1 MTQVKLNEK
10 QISKLLE
17 VKKQFAHLNDDEVAY
32 AMDKILSC
40 VSIISDVNII
50 DYAISYHD
58 KNSILGYEYIFD
70 EDFNVVVENT
80 WAGHVNKS
88 FIDSV
93 WSLHKEKSIVLLLDS
108 EGRGT
113 QIQLIDSAPTHCL
126 TSLADSSSEI
136 LELLKN
142 E

>member
-10 QISKLLE
+10 QITKLLE
-17 VKKQFAHLNDDEVAY
+17 VKKQFANLNDDEVAY

-50 DYAISYHD
+50 DYAMNHHNKD
-58 KNSILGYEYIFD
+58 SILGYEYIFD
-70 EDFNVVVENT
+70 DFDEVVENT
-80 WAGHVNKS
+80 WAGPGDKS

-108 EGRGT
+108 EGCGV
-113 QIQLIDSAPTHCL
+113 QMQLTDSAPTHCL
-126 TSLADSSSEI
+126 ISLAGASNEI

-142 E
+142 K

>member
-10 QISKLLE
+10 QITKLLA

-40 VSIISDVNII
+40 VCIISDVNIV

-70 EDFNVVVENT
+70 EDFDEVVENT
-80 WAGHVNKS
+80 WAGPGNKS

-108 EGRGT
+108 EGRGA
-113 QIQLIDSAPTHCL
+113 QIQLTESAPTYCL
-126 TSLADSSSEI
+126 TSLSGVSNDI
-136 LELLKN
+136 LETLKN
-142 E
+142 K

>member
-17 VKKQFAHLNDDEVAY
+17 VKKQFAHLNDVEAAY

-40 VSIISDVNII
+40 VSIISDANIV

-58 KNSILGYEYIFD
+58 KNSILGYEYVFD
-70 EDFNVVVENT
+70 EDFNEVVENT
-80 WAGHVNKS
+80 WVGPGDKS

-93 WSLHKEKSIVLLLDS
+93 WSLHKEKSIVLLLDG
-108 EGRGT
+108 EGRGA
-113 QIQLIDSAPTHCL
+113 QIQLTDSAPTHCL
-126 TSLADSSSEI
+126 TSLAGTSNEI

-142 E
+142 K